1 MWRIYRSLALCAVIL
16 FFLHAQAEEIT
27 REQAMLK
34 AERYLTSFTT
44 GARKL
49 TPVMNRRKLAP
60 RHTGVTTETE
70 AYYAFNRGNQ
80 EGFVL
85 VASDD
90 RIEPV
95 LGYTDNGEF
104 DYAELPE
111 NMRSWLDSKEK
122 AIRSLKANANA
133 APLKLAP
140 VHPAIPEMLT
150 TRWNQGAP
158 YNDLCPMYNGA
169 RTVTGCVA
177 TAMAQV
183 LYYQRSKSVEEIQS
197 DIPAY
202 TSWTNKIAVEGIKSG
217 APIDWANM
225 LNSYGS
231 SATGL
236 QKQAISQLMLYC
248 GVSVEMDYGPSSGAQ
263 SYKVADAMNK
273 YFGYGGAAKYVYQS
287 QYNETTWDALLYN
300 ELANGRVLYLSGS
313 NATVGHAFVCD
324 GYDGNHCFHINW
336 GWGGTS
342 NGFFLLTA
350 LNPSQQGI
358 GGSEDGSGFTDY
370 QEAIIGCEPTDYR
383 TKAISFA
390 NSLVKTICVENWD
403 TNNDGNLSYGEAS
416 EITSF
421 GTAFQGKNIV
431 SFNELYYFTG
441 LTDINDEAFSGCS
454 RLSSIKFPKKLT
466 SIKDGAFKNCTALK
480 ALVLPSNLKEI
491 GNNSFEGCRTLTI
504 SEFPDGL
511 LRIGSMAFSGCQA
524 FKDVILPS
532 SVQEIGEGAFNGCTK
547 LATFTVKNPA
557 PQGMN
562 VGSCLFADIN
572 LTAATLFIPQGSRSH
587 FEQSETWNGFGTI
600 KEMRDHTRGS
610 FSELATNKDFYLYN
624 VGTGRFLT
632 KGEAWGTQAI
642 VGQEPMRFQFRLVTG
657 SNYYLY
663 SKDTG
668 KDNKIFYRTWDDKT
682 VGKDI
687 AACFVDGTLSNQA
700 YWTVKDIGNN
710 VYTLQIP
717 SNQATY
723 DEDQFL
729 GINPSHESNMASPTY
744 GAYSDVS
751 YSELPYNC
759 QWRLVAYDEAA
770 EALFLESERL
780 GAMLTTANK
789 QKLYVDAEQ
798 AVYDNMNSTMEE
810 IKAAQYM
817 LRSKL
822 GYVNFKDDVFR
833 TYAIEHWDTDKNG
846 EISYSEAV
854 KVSNLGLMMAGA
866 FVTLEDLQ
874 HFTGIS
880 VLDANSF
887 QNCTK
892 LERITLP
899 ESVVILN
906 NRTFSGCSK
915 LKEVRLPASIIAI
928 GANSFY
934 GCSSLTSIIVETSDP
949 SNIILGANVFSSIA
963 SKATLYV
970 PQGSK
975 ELYEKADQWK
985 AFTSIKEVRGS
996 VKPTFSP
1003 IATNTVGYI
1012 MHLATGR
1019 YLTKGEAYG
1028 TQSIAGTAKM
1038 EYQFFQNASKTEGI
1052 YYLFSNQSGS
1062 DNKVLFRT
1070 SSDAKLGEGVKAC
1083 FVDGTAG
1090 SAAYWNI
1097 VEDEHTHTFTM
1108 QVPMTDNAY
1117 TEGEFFGVA
1126 PYHENNATSP
1136 TFGTYWD
1143 VTPNGN
1149 GNNIRWAFIKVSD
1162 WEMAASINNKAE
1174 ELRKLL
1180 SKAAT
1185 AGVET
1190 TAEQAVYDNMDSSEE
1205 ELSRACSSLM
1215 EKLHLISFADER
1227 AYSICVSNWDTNLDG
1242 YLSYEEAAAVKDI
1255 HTAFKGK
1262 AFASLDELRYFTGLT
1277 TLSAEAFRGCSAL
1290 VSIYLP
1296 TSLTSIENY
1305 VFTSCSALKY
1315 IAALA
1320 PNVIE
1325 TASTSGIP
1333 RATLF
1338 VDKNL
1343 MDAYASDE
1351 NWSKCTIKEY
1361 TGTPTVTADDA
1372 SRIYGRSNPVIST
1385 KYQVT
1390 GAPINGVPSL
1400 TCDATVTTAAGEYP
1414 IVVAAGTITTPNVE
1428 YKNGV
1433 LTIEKSP
1440 LTITAN
1446 SYTRKVGEENPAFE
1460 VTYKTFKNKETF
1472 EVLNKLPNIQ
1482 CEATPQSPAGEY
1494 EIVPSGAEADN
1505 YEFTYV
1511 NGILTVVSPDGII
1524 SPKANTGSD
1533 DIYNLAGQR
1542 INQPVHGV
1550 NIIGKKKV
1558 LIK

>member
-1 MWRIYRSLALCAVIL
+1 
-16 FFLHAQAEEIT
+16 
-27 REQAMLK
+27 
-34 AERYLTSFTT
+34 
-44 GARKL
+44 
-49 TPVMNRRKLAP
+49 
-60 RHTGVTTETE
+60 
-70 AYYAFNRGNQ
+70 
-80 EGFVL
+80 
-85 VASDD
+85 
-90 RIEPV
+90 
-95 LGYTDNGEF
+95 
-104 DYAELPE
+104 
-111 NMRSWLDSKEK
+111 
-122 AIRSLKANANA
+122 
-133 APLKLAP
+133 
-140 VHPAIPEMLT
+140 
-150 TRWNQGAP
+150 
-158 YNDLCPMYNGA
+158 
-169 RTVTGCVA
+169 
-177 TAMAQV
+177 
-183 LYYQRSKSVEEIQS
+183 
-197 DIPAY
+197 
-202 TSWTNKIAVEGIKSG
+202 
-217 APIDWANM
+217 
-225 LNSYGS
+225 
-231 SATGL
+231 
-236 QKQAISQLMLYC
+236 
-248 GVSVEMDYGPSSGAQ
+248 
-263 SYKVADAMNK
+263 
-273 YFGYGGAAKYVYQS
+273 
-287 QYNETTWDALLYN
+287 
-300 ELANGRVLYLSGS
+300 
-313 NATVGHAFVCD
+313 
-324 GYDGNHCFHINW
+324 
-336 GWGGTS
+336 
-342 NGFFLLTA
+342 
-350 LNPSQQGI
+350 
-358 GGSEDGSGFTDY
+358 
-370 QEAIIGCEPTDYR
+370 
-383 TKAISFA
+383 
-390 NSLVKTICVENWD
+390 
-403 TNNDGNLSYGEAS
+403 
-416 EITSF
+416 
-421 GTAFQGKNIV
+421 
-431 SFNELYYFTG
+431 
-441 LTDINDEAFSGCS
+441 
-454 RLSSIKFPKKLT
+454 
-466 SIKDGAFKNCTALK
+466 
-480 ALVLPSNLKEI
+480 
-491 GNNSFEGCRTLTI
+491 
-504 SEFPDGL
+504 
-511 LRIGSMAFSGCQA
+511 
-524 FKDVILPS
+524 
-532 SVQEIGEGAFNGCTK
+532 
-547 LATFTVKNPA
+547 
-557 PQGMN
+557 
-562 VGSCLFADIN
+562 
-572 LTAATLFIPQGSRSH
+572 
-587 FEQSETWNGFGTI
+587 
-600 KEMRDHTRGS
+600 
-610 FSELATNKDFYLYN
+610 
-624 VGTGRFLT
+624 
-632 KGEAWGTQAI
+632 
-642 VGQEPMRFQFRLVTG
+642 
-657 SNYYLY
+657 
-663 SKDTG
+663 
-668 KDNKIFYRTWDDKT
+668 
-682 VGKDI
+682 
-687 AACFVDGTLSNQA
+687 
-700 YWTVKDIGNN
+700 
-710 VYTLQIP
+710 
-717 SNQATY
+717 
-723 DEDQFL
+723 
-729 GINPSHESNMASPTY
+729 
-744 GAYSDVS
+744 
-751 YSELPYNC
+751 
-759 QWRLVAYDEAA
+759 
-770 EALFLESERL
+770 
-780 GAMLTTANK
+780 
-789 QKLYVDAEQ
+789 
-798 AVYDNMNSTMEE
+798 
-810 IKAAQYM
+810 M

-822 GYVNFKDDVFR
+822 GYVNFKDDVFQ

-1108 QVPMTDNAY
+1108 QVPMTDNSY

-1180 SKAAT
+1180 SKAAA

-1325 TASTSGIP
+1325 TAGTSGIP